1 MLAYATQKHSRHCV
15 CSCLTGIHFR
25 GEFDLANMKSI
36 SYESQ
41 ELKERLPVEDLLG
54 AVTFKSNI
62 QVLTLPLNKE
72 GLFVSHLLRY
82 EGELRP
88 EEYLKTLF
96 DNEDISCNVVYT
108 NDWQGHFASAE
119 TLQQGRVFL
128 AGNLIWRSGFGL
140 RFGSHTHSQIQRAC
154 CDKSATKL

>member
-1 MLAYATQKHSRHCV
+1 
-15 CSCLTGIHFR
+15 
-25 GEFDLANMKSI
+25 MKSI

-88 EEYLKTLF
+88 EEYLKTLL
-96 DNEDISCNVVYT
+96 DNEDISCNVVHT

-128 AGNLIWRSGFGL
+128 AGNLIWR
-140 RFGSHTHSQIQRAC
+140 
-154 CDKSATKL
+154 